1 MQGRQVAEQILS
13 HAELWQRLLT
23 LVLASTVVMGSPGP
37 ATISVAAV
45 GAAFGLRYSL
55 CYASGVIAGTIAVLL
70 VVTTGVMV
78 MLASV
83 PNLTP
88 LLAAASA
95 AYILY
100 LAFKIATAPPVAAR
114 TDGAALPTFLGGLL
128 LAIANPKA
136 YVAIA
141 AVFAATPSS
150 DLDTRLK
157 LVVLASM
164 IVAIHVLW
172 LLAGAAFARYL
183 RQPRA
188 SRIINL
194 IFAATLVL
202 TTALASLA

>member
-1 MQGRQVAEQILS
+1 MQGRQVVEQILS
-13 HAELWQRLLT
+13 QAELWQRLLT

-45 GAAFGLRYSL
+45 GAAFGLRRSL
-55 CYASGVIAGTIAVLL
+55 RYTCGVAVGTIAVLL
-70 VVTTGVMV
+70 VVTTGVMAV
-78 MLASV
+78 LASV
-83 PNLTP
+83 PKLTP

-114 TDGAALPTFLGGLL
+114 TDGAARLTFLGGFL

-141 AVFAATPSS
+141 AVFAGTP
-150 DLDTRLK
+150 DLDTRLR
-157 LVVLASM
+157 LAVLAAM

-172 LLAGAAFARYL
+172 LLAGAAFAGFL
-183 RQPRA
+183 RRPRA

-202 TTALASLA
+202 TTALAALS